1 MGHCVDHLDEGKTDP
16 AWIANLNISALE
28 SVYWIAIYMRAAGA
42 PILACL
48 SMAAWGRKLHAVG
61 GRAWRA
67 EKSDRILTRI
77 SYSVVG
83 ATTCWPTPTC
93 TFG

>member
-1 MGHCVDHLDEGKTDP
+1 MESRKYFMGHSRDHLDEGETDP
-16 AWIANLNISALE
+16 SWIANLNISALE
-28 SVYWIAIYMRAAGA
+28 SVYWIAIYRQHAGA

-48 SMAAWGRKLHAVG
+48 SMAAWGHRLHLEG
-61 GRAWRA
+61 GPARRA

-83 ATTCWPTPTC
+83 ATTC
-93 TFG
+93 